1 MVSSETALLQWYIAK
16 NKYMSRKKKLRF
28 MLLLDQVERPSIPAV
43 TFDFASYTDANSEL
57 EFRFDVAG
65 VYELRSLLRISD
77 TVVTAHGDTCSGDT
91 ALCVMLARL
100 AFPTRYY
107 DMMKT
112 VERGTAWLCRVLLH
126 MIDYVHDT
134 FADKLFMAESI
145 VSARM
150 EEYCKAVEA
159 KGAPTEGV
167 FGFPDGTKVAV
178 CRPSPRRHGERG
190 ENLQKHL
197 YSGHKRIHCLNYQA
211 VTAPDGLYTFE
222 GKFLYGDPAY
232 GARKYI
238 VSGYKG
244 NSVSADESDVNS
256 EMSRLRESVEWNFK
270 CMKTLWSYVDYNKQ
284 QKVRLSP
291 VGKFV
296 KAAMLLTNCHNC
308 YYGGNQISQYFD
320 LPPPSLQDYLGYCA
334 RSSTTFNTQ
343 DTIAHSNPCI
353 FAHVTDLSNNSIER
367 RSTTRLEQS

>member
-28 MLLLDQVERPSIPAV
+28 MLLFDQVERPSIPAV
-43 TFDFASYTDANSEL
+43 TFDLASYTDANSEL

-112 VERGTAWLCRVLLH
+112 FERGTAWLCRVLLH

-145 VSARM
+145 VSSRM
-150 EEYCKAVEA
+150 EEYCEAVEA

-167 FGFPDGTKVAV
+167 FGFPDGTKVAI
-178 CRPSPRRHGERG
+178 CRPSPRRHGERD

-211 VTAPDGLYTFE
+211 VTAPDGLCIYFWGPMEGRRHDSTMLRESGLLEYFDEHQDTFE

-244 NSVSADESDVNS
+244 NSVSADESDFNS
-256 EMSRLRESVEWNFK
+256 EMSRLRKSVEWN
-270 CMKTLWSYVDYNKQ
+270 
-284 QKVRLSP
+284 
-291 VGKFV
+291 
-296 KAAMLLTNCHNC
+296 
-308 YYGGNQISQYFD
+308 IS
-320 LPPPSLQDYLGYCA
+320 
-334 RSSTTFNTQ
+334 
-343 DTIAHSNPCI
+343 
-353 FAHVTDLSNNSIER
+353 V
-367 RSTTRLEQS
+367 

>member
-1 MVSSETALLQWYIAK
+1 
-16 NKYMSRKKKLRF
+16 MSCPVGDLSQPIFHSHHQYGVVGDCVAAVVHRQEQVHEPQEKLRF

-43 TFDFASYTDANSEL
+43 TFDLASYTDANSEL

-65 VYELRSLLRISD
+65 VYELRSLLRIPD
-77 TVVTAHGDTCSGDT
+77 TVVTAHGDTCS
-91 ALCVMLARL
+91 
-100 AFPTRYY
+100 
-107 DMMKT
+107 
-112 VERGTAWLCRVLLH
+112 EGTAWLCRVFLH

-150 EEYCKAVEA
+150 EEYCEAVEA

-211 VTAPDGLYTFE
+211 VTAPDGLCIHFWGPMEGRRHDSTMLRESGLLEYFDEHQDTFE
-222 GKFLYGDPAY
+222 GKLLYGNPAY
-232 GARKYI
+232 GTRKYI

-244 NSVSADESDVNS
+244 NSVSADESDFNS

-270 CMKTLWSYVDYNKQ
+270 CMKTLWSYVEYNKQ

-296 KAAMLLTNCHNC
+296 KVAMLQTNCHNC

-320 LPPPSLQDYLGYCA
+320 LPPPSLQDYLG
-334 RSSTTFNTQ
+334 
-343 DTIAHSNPCI
+343 
-353 FAHVTDLSNNSIER
+353 
-367 RSTTRLEQS
+367 